1 MNMTVE
7 LHKMIQ
13 ELRKIPLI
21 GLCMFVIIVFSAFIF
36 LPDIV
41 IQKLGLAGVKSKI
54 IPWISI
60 VYLLVIGLFL
70 VLVSYRL
77 VKYCLDKIHTENS
90 RKTKLNLLSKDA
102 KKVLRTIYESDTH
115 SISLA
120 LTSSISAELADAQ
133 VVNKAPVSSS
143 IIFEHY
149 LQPWVVQY
157 LDKHSDYA
165 ENVPLGGKNVLD
177 RLNNDEWY

>member
-77 VKYCLDKIHTENS
+77 VKYCLD
-90 RKTKLNLLSKDA
+90 
-102 KKVLRTIYESDTH
+102 
-115 SISLA
+115 
-120 LTSSISAELADAQ
+120 
-133 VVNKAPVSSS
+133 
-143 IIFEHY
+143 
-149 LQPWVVQY
+149 
-157 LDKHSDYA
+157 
-165 ENVPLGGKNVLD
+165 
-177 RLNNDEWY
+177 